1 MNAVVSMVEEDE
13 LLDELEDE
21 DVDVDEVLLATVV
34 MSGSI

>member
-1 MNAVVSMVEEDE
+1 MVEEDE